1 MLEGNLLSIS
11 VHEAIQLPVMESA
24 KLLAGTEG
32 IHNQIKW
39 VTIVEVI
46 EDINRFQ
53 EGEFLITTGYG
64 LTEDS
69 LHFLR
74 LLAMNRLSGV
84 AIYNGFYLKEIPQT
98 FIEIA
103 NENNLPLIELPT
115 EINFSTVTKSILQQ
129 ILNKQME
136 MTSFS
141 LETHKQLTNLV
152 LKNDEENKISNTLSG
167 LISSSIFVLNE
178 YDEFSNYIV
187 SHDAIKF
194 SGYEIL
200 LGEQSLP
207 FLDFAEKC
215 RLKKHP
221 FEAEWGHY
229 TVHFHPIIA
238 NDKYFGCLIVLTE
251 KEQWNE
257 IYITTIEHAATV
269 YAIEFLKE
277 EAVKQTQIRLR
288 GEFLE
293 EIINKNFQSSS
304 IILDRGKNLGYNLSL
319 NQAVLQIKLEDY
331 KGSEL
336 FKQHMD
342 LLYNH
347 SLRVM
352 DQKNRQFIIRT
363 RLDGLIILTEVREEK
378 KKSFKQDSLEIAR
391 DILWRWKERHSDIPI
406 IIGVGKT
413 YANVNQ
419 LSDSANEA
427 KYAVDFSGL
436 LLEKKDLVHYEDLA
450 TFHLLF
456 QMREM
461 GISLKDFYE
470 EQLGALLK
478 KSKQGMDYI
487 HTLEVYFKNNL
498 NLQTTAAHLFIHR
511 HTLKYRLN
519 KVESISGF
527 NLQSAD
533 ERLKLQLAIAAYK
546 LEEFY
551 KG

>member
-1 MLEGNLLSIS
+1 MEGKGLSIS
-11 VHEAIQLPVMESA
+11 VHEAIQLPVMDSA
-24 KLLAGTEG
+24 QLLAGFEG

-64 LTEDS
+64 LNKDS
-69 LHFLR
+69 LHFQR
-74 LLAMNRLSGV
+74 LLAMNKLSGV
-84 AIYNGFYLKEIPQT
+84 AIYSGFYLKEIPQI
-98 FIEIA
+98 FMDIA

-115 EINFSTVTKSILQQ
+115 DINFSTVTKSILQQ

-152 LKNDEENKISNTLSG
+152 LKNDEENKITNTLSR
-167 LISSSIFVLNE
+167 LIDSSIFVLNE
-178 YDEFSNYIV
+178 YDEFTYHILRHDSLTFSN
-187 SHDAIKF
+187 D
-194 SGYEIL
+194 EIL
-200 LGEQSLP
+200 HEELSLP

-215 RLKKHP
+215 RLKRRP
-221 FEAEWGHY
+221 FEAEWGQFN
-229 TVHFHPIIA
+229 VHFHPIIA
-238 NDKYFGCLIVLTE
+238 NDKYFGCLIVLTG
-251 KEQWNE
+251 KEEWKE
-257 IYITTIEHAATV
+257 IYLTTIEHAATV
-269 YAIEFLKE
+269 YAIESLKE

-331 KGSEL
+331 KGSEI
-336 FKQHMD
+336 FKQHME

-347 SLRVM
+347 SLRIM
-352 DQKNRQFIIRT
+352 DRKKRQFIIRT
-363 RLDGLIILTEVREEK
+363 RLDGLIILTEVCKEK
-378 KKSFKQDSLEIAR
+378 KKSFKQDSLDIAR
-391 DILWRWKERHSDIPI
+391 DILFKWKERHPEIPI

-413 YANVNQ
+413 YSNINQ
-419 LSDSANEA
+419 LSESANEA
-427 KYAVDFSGL
+427 KYAVELSGL
-436 LLEKKDLVHYEDLA
+436 LLEKKELVHYEDLA

-461 GISLKDFYE
+461 GISLKQFYE
-470 EQLGALLK
+470 ELIGPLLP
-478 KSKQGMDYI
+478 SNRQGIDYI
-487 HTLEVYFKNNL
+487 QTLDVYFKNNL
-498 NLQTTAAHLFIHR
+498 NLQTTAANLFIHR

-519 KVESISGF
+519 KIESLSGF
-527 NLQSAD
+527 NLTSAD

-551 KG
+551 RT